1 MGIRPDDSKKT
12 AERAL
17 RGRHALLNAYIDI
30 LNRLDGPSRRRAT
43 EFRQEQRPRRDI
55 PTYRAPRIGVVSS
68 ALFVHSTGRP
78 RRRGPP
84 IAMFDLLRAQ
94 GEPAHDR
101 CTRMEAAWLASTEE
115 QDWFDGEPSPD
126 GFPLEDEGGNEVP
139 IEQAPE

>member
-1 MGIRPDDSKKT
+1 MGTQADDSKKT
-12 AERAL
+12 AMRAL
-17 RGRHALLNAYIDI
+17 RRRHALLAAYLDV
-30 LNRLDGPSRRRAT
+30 LDRLDGPSRRRAT

-94 GEPAHDR
+94 GEPAHHR
-101 CTRMEAAWLASTEE
+101 CTRMEAGWLASIEE
-115 QDWFDGEPSPD
+115 QDWFDGGPSPD
-126 GFPLEDEGGNEVP
+126 GFPGDDEAGNEAP
-139 IEQAPE
+139 AEQPSE